1 MNSSIEKG
9 IHVIVDGGSKPIVV
23 AISSGS
29 TRDSKMF
36 NNLYDKMK
44 RKPKRIY
51 GDSAYDTGEVRAKL
65 KRDRVE
71 ANIPVNPRNGGR
83 RIR

>member
-9 IHVIVDGGSKPIVV
+9 IHVIVDGGPKPIVV
-23 AISSGS
+23 AIRSRS

-44 RKPKRIY
+44 RNLRGSMGIQH
-51 GDSAYDTGEVRAKL
+51 TIQVRKGL
-65 KRDRVE
+65 SLRGIE
-71 ANIPVNPRNGGR
+71 PRQTYL
-83 RIR
+83 